1 MPSRAELR
9 AKLGEVRKLAASAT
23 ARRSTG
29 VFLVE
34 GATLFSEALSA
45 GLRVREVFLEAER
58 AADRENQLA
67 AEAAE
72 RGVTLWEIKEGS
84 LQRAGLSN
92 TPQPLLGVFERP
104 PAGLRSGLRED
115 ARFVLVAAGVSDPGN
130 TGALLRCAEGS
141 GADAVIFAGDCA
153 DPFGPKAVRAS
164 AGSLFR
170 LPVYFQLDH
179 QIALEEFDTLPLR
192 CVGSAA
198 GRGLP
203 YESADLSRPLALV
216 VGNESHGIPPA
227 WESRVDDWVHILLDG
242 SAESLNVSAAAAV
255 LCFEVRRRQQAASR
269 AFEGGA
275 GEERREN
282 PVDATKASCLASNP
296 CFAGNS

>member
-9 AKLGEVRKLAASAT
+9 AKLGEIRKLAASAT
-23 ARRSTG
+23 ARRSAD

-34 GATLFSEALSA
+34 GATLFSEAISA
-45 GLRVREVFLEAER
+45 GLKVREVFLEAER
-58 AADRENQLA
+58 AADREKQLA
-67 AEAAE
+67 AEASE
-72 RGVTLWEIKEGS
+72 CGVALWEIREGS
-84 LQRAGLSN
+84 LRGVGVSN

-104 PAGLRSGLRED
+104 SPGLPDD

-130 TGALLRCAEGS
+130 AGALLRCADGS

-170 LPVYFQLDH
+170 LPVHFHADH
-179 QIALEEFDTLPLR
+179 QIALGELDTLPLR
-192 CVGSAA
+192 YVGSAA

-203 YESADLSRPLALV
+203 YESADLFPPLALV

-227 WESRVDDWVHILLDG
+227 WESRIDDWVHIRLDG

-255 LCFEVRRRQQAASR
+255 LCFEVRRRQQTVAGE
-269 AFEGGA
+269 FGGA
-275 GEERREN
+275 AGEGDGETRLSQPRP
-282 PVDATKASCLASNP
+282 PVVLATSR
-296 CFAGNS
+296 